1 MQALLGVDLLDYF
14 RGRRPWR
21 QLLRFLAGM
30 PAHSRYMAALADDE
44 ATARRVA
51 ADRTRRPAPMTMAG
65 YDPMIARLDTVIDV
79 LVAAHSTGSTPP
91 RMPRPVTALDRLA
104 ARDARSR
111 HRDRVRMIRGSDTT
125 T

>member
-1 MQALLGVDLLDYF
+1 MDLLDYF

-21 QLLRFLAGM
+21 QLLRFLRGM
-30 PAHSRYMAALADDE
+30 PAHSHYMAALADDE
-44 ATARRVA
+44 ATARRIA
-51 ADRTRRPAPMTMAG
+51 AARGRPAPMTMAG

-91 RMPRPVTALDRLA
+91 RMPRPVTAMDRLA
-104 ARDARSR
+104 ARDAWDR